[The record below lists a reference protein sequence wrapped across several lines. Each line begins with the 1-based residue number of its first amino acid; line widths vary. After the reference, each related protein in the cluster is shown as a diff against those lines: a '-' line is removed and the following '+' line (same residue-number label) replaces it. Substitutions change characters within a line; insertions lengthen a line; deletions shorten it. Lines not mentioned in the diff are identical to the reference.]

1 MLDRFKLTDRA
12 DQLVRGFSGG
22 MMQRISIARAM
33 MHDPQVLFLDEPS
46 VGLDPQTKL
55 LLWEIIREYNQ
66 KGRTILLTTHNM
78 DEADTLCEQLA
89 IIDHGRIIASGR
101 PRELKASI
109 PGGYVLRLR
118 FQQVS
123 SALVEKLAALPG
135 VTEVRATGD
144 TGIDVYSDRG
154 GPLIPAIVNAAV
166 SDSIELS
173 DVHISE
179 PSLENLFL
187 HHTGRSLR
195 E

>member
-1 MLDRFKLTDRA
+1 
-12 DQLVRGFSGG
+12 
-22 MMQRISIARAM
+22 
-33 MHDPQVLFLDEPS
+33 
-46 VGLDPQTKL
+46 L